1 MALMAEKEKAELRF
15 YQKTWFNIPLIIG
28 SVVVALALRRLGLFE
43 EDGGLFTLSAI
54 AFALFAVCTLPF
66 PRLCPWMHRRMRIA
80 FKLDD
85 PEQKR
90 KAGLLDD

>member
-66 PRLCPWMHRRMRIA
+66 PAALSVDASPDADRV
-80 FKLDD
+80 
-85 PEQKR
+85 Q
-90 KAGLLDD
+90 AG